1 MELKDVILNFRQ
13 EQKISQREFARRCE
27 LSNSLI
33 SLLEMGENP
42 QTGKKISPDL
52 ITYKKIAS
60 GMGIPLQSLFEKLDE
75 TELVSLSYSDLERA
89 LELNEDEKRK
99 TNEIRLLIRGLNKMS
114 PEQIEQA
121 KNMMKIMFAKYFDEE
136 SDDET

>member
-89 LELNEDEKRK
+89 LELNEDEKKK

-121 KNMMKIMFAKYFDEE
+121 KNMMKIMFAKYFNEE
-136 SDDET
+136 NDDAT